1 MNNEEGLL
9 RILNYG
15 EHPTN
20 SLYLVF
26 HFVDELHAVRF
37 KDLITARGLW
47 FEYDEDDSGEIKRYL
62 FAIKKMDRK
71 AALNCNYLVKGEF
84 RSRFIPNNW
93 FRWTLLLITSV
104 VLILAFIDFIKN

>member
-84 RSRFIPNNW
+84 RSIYSQYLVSLDVVANN
-93 FRWTLLLITSV
+93 ICC
-104 VLILAFIDFIKN
+104 IDFSLYWFY